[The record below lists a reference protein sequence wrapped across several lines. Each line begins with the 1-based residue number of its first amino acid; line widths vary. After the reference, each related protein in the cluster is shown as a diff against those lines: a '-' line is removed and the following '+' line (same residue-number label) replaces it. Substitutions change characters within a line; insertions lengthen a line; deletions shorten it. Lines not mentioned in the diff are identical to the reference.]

1 MIKFL
6 LKDKGMSIS
15 GVKGLLKKNVKDLD
29 DHKINSLKENDFKNS
44 LKYKSKKL
52 LLKIKKI
59 KNYGKKNSS

>member
-6 LKDKGMSIS
+6 LKDKGIYQ
-15 GVKGLLKKNVKDLD
+15 VLRFAKKERKRFN
-29 DHKINSLKENDFKNS
+29 DHKINSLKKDFKNS
-44 LKYKSKKL
+44 LKYKSKK